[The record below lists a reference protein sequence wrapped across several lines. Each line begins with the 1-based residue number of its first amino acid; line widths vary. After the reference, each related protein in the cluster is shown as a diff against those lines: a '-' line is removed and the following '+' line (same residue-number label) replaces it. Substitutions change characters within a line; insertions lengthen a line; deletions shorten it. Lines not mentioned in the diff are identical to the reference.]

1 MFQQRGE
8 IVLGKKGEKEGK
20 NDEDDPRGI
29 SYIAR
34 RKLVSLLLVRIVF
47 SAYPDALVPPR

>member
-8 IVLGKKGEKEGK
+8 IVFEKKEEREREREERGEK

-34 RKLVSLLLVRIVF
+34 RKQ
-47 SAYPDALVPPR
+47 

>member
-8 IVLGKKGEKEGK
+8 IVFEKKEEREGGERGEK

-34 RKLVSLLLVRIVF
+34 RKQ
-47 SAYPDALVPPR
+47 